1 MLPITPISRKNAND
15 ATNSKGPELGRAFFN
30 AKVTDDPFWNQ
41 SLENPIAFF
50 QALLSSSSSAAAH
63 RPRILLLPRRQF
75 CLICNGTLWPSSAR
89 SRLLLDWRRGCAQ
102 PFDKRR
108 FDRVGLGAL
117 AASAQL
123 FHQAPDAQRTDA
135 AKIVLDG

>member
-1 MLPITPISRKNAND
+1 MLAIAPILRKNAND

-30 AKVTDDPFWNQ
+30 AKVTGDPFWDQ

-50 QALLSSSSSAAAH
+50 RVLLSSSSSAAAH
-63 RPRILLLPRRQF
+63 RPRILLLARRQF
-75 CLICNGTLWPSSAR
+75 CLICNSTLWPSSAR
-89 SRLLLDWRRGCAQ
+89 SRLLLDRWRGRAQ

-123 FHQAPDAQRTDA
+123 LHQTADAQRTNA